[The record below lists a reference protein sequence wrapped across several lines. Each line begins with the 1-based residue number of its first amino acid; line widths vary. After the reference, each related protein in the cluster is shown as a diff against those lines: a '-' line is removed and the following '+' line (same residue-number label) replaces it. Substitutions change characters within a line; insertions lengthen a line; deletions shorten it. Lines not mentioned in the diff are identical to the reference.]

1 MDIYTQRLNNLK
13 AAMKDFRSKVAF
25 ARHYQLDAT
34 YLSQLLHGHRRIG
47 ERTARTLEEKLGWPR
62 LAMDM
67 DMGAGEQAAALSI
80 NTARDKTKGRQVPLI
95 SYVQAGLWRE
105 AVDPY
110 APGAGEDELLTQLYL
125 GPHAFALTIH
135 GNSMFPEFRE
145 GDIILVDPDVVP
157 TPGDYVVARNADN
170 EATFKKYRSRGVNA
184 CGEPII
190 ELVPLNPD
198 FPTLHS
204 ETTPI
209 QIIGTMMEHRRY
221 RNAARC

>member
-1 MDIYTQRLNNLK
+1 MDIHTQRLNALK
-13 AAMKDFRSKVAF
+13 AAMKDFRSQVAF

-47 ERTARTLEEKLGWPR
+47 ERTARMLEEKLGWPR

-67 DMGAGEQAAALSI
+67 GPGAQAPAPSHS
-80 NTARDKTKGRQVPLI
+80 TAHGKPKGRQVPLI

-105 AVDPY
+105 VVDPY
-110 APGAGEDELLTQLYL
+110 APGAGEDELLTQLSL

-135 GNSMFPEFRE
+135 GNSMLPEFRE

-157 TPGDYVVARNADN
+157 TPGDYVVARNAEN

-184 CGEPII
+184 HGEPII